1 MNFASIF
8 SHEPTRQTFVP
19 GDVLIRQG
27 DGNDKL
33 FIILEGEVE
42 VRISGNKVATLK
54 AGDLFGELSLLDKE
68 PASGDVVGT
77 VPGSFVTLD
86 ERRFVVVSQQNPFF
100 TLALLRAVGAKLRA
114 MNAGLAAS

>member
-8 SHEPTRQTFVP
+8 SHEPTRQTFAE

-27 DGNDKL
+27 ESNDKL

-42 VRISGNKVATLK
+42 VRVGGRQVATLK
-54 AGDLFGELSLLDKE
+54 AGDLFGELSLLDHE
-68 PASGDVVGT
+68 PASGDVVATGT
-77 VPGSFVTLD
+77 GAFVTLD

-100 TLALLRAVGAKLRA
+100 TLALLRVVGAKLRA
-114 MNAGLAAS
+114 MNAGLAGA